1 MKRER
6 NFHIAD
12 IDCIITIEIA
22 KAQKEVFA
30 WLDDSIDLVSEDDCF
45 EILYKDGSVDIIDSD
60 YDGHRIRRNNIASMV
75 YSNPS
80 TYIVYG
86 NFEMNEFGCVYASF
100 AEVLPEFNV
109 EEI

>member
-12 IDCIITIEIA
+12 IDCVITIEIA
-22 KAQKEVFA
+22 KAQKEVFE
-30 WLDDSIDLVSEDDCF
+30 WLDGCLDFSDDCF
-45 EILYKDGSVDIIDSD
+45 EILYKDGSIDIIDSD
-60 YDGHRIRRNNIASMV
+60 YDGHRVRRNNIASMV
-75 YSNPS
+75 YSNPC

-86 NFEMNEFGCVYASF
+86 NFEMNEFGCVSASF
-100 AEVLPEFNV
+100 NESLPEFNV